1 MGDYAASDLHL
12 VTSGNFRRID
22 ARLPLVHWHMV
33 FEHLAWLNLNHQVV
47 FIQRSAFQCT
57 VRYPIRPYP
66 GLSGH
71 FFFVLE
77 RRWEGD
83 TGDVLEDDGLQGKPI
98 SSSRGSEVWTPM
110 QLDQRVRYRPK

>member
-1 MGDYAASDLHL
+1 MGHCAASDLHL
-12 VTSGNFRRID
+12 VTFGNFRRID

-77 RRWEGD
+77 RQWEGD
-83 TGDVLEDDGLQGKPI
+83 TGDVLEEGAQLPI
-98 SSSRGSEVWTPM
+98 WRTRSVDTDAIRAAGP
-110 QLDQRVRYRPK
+110 L